1 MDIKSFYK
9 ERDPLSHKGDFGT
22 VLIVAGSERYTG
34 SAIFNAVSALHAG
47 ADLVTV
53 ISHKRA
59 ADIASSFLPDIIS
72 LPLNEELE
80 RGHSQLVLEEA
91 ENADVL
97 IIGGGLKRSLETSVA
112 IRKIV
117 EKTKIPMV
125 IDAEAIRALAEEE
138 ITLES
143 KRVIITPHAEE
154 FRILNGNALPD
165 EQSKREEVVR
175 ELARK
180 ISVTILLKSGIDIIS
195 DGEAILT
202 NETGT
207 PFMTKGG
214 FGDNLAGICGAL
226 LARNPD
232 SFESAY
238 LGAYING
245 KAGERA
251 SEIYGESVLASDTFE
266 VLSQVIE
273 EVIIRDQNES

>member
-9 ERDPLSHKGDFGT
+9 ERDPLSHKGQFGK

-59 ADIASSFLPDIIS
+59 ADIASSFLPDVIS
-72 LPLNEELE
+72 LPLNGELE
-80 RGHSQLVLEEA
+80 REHTQLVLEEIK
-91 ENADVL
+91 NSDVL

-112 IRKIV
+112 IREII
-117 EKTKIPMV
+117 ESTEIPMV
-125 IDAEAIRALAEEE
+125 IDAEAIRALADEN
-138 ITLES
+138 ITLEG
-143 KRVIITPHAEE
+143 KTAIITPHAEE
-154 FRILNGNALPD
+154 FRILNGDTLPD
-165 EQSKREEVVR
+165 KQSKREEVVR
-175 ELARK
+175 DLAGK
-180 ISVTILLKSGIDIIS
+180 ISATILLKSGIDIIS

-214 FGDNLAGICGAL
+214 FGDTLAGICGAL

-232 SFESAY
+232 SLESAY

-245 KAGERA
+245 KAGETA

-266 VLSQVIE
+266 VFSQVIE
-273 EVIIRDQNES
+273 EVLIRDQNES